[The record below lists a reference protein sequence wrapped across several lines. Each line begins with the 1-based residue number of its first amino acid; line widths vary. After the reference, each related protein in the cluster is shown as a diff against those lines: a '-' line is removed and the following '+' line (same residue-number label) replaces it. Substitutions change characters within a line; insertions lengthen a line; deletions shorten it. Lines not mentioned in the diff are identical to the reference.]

1 MPTPLEI
8 STQPGADGIP
18 VVTVAGEIDT
28 SNVERFRDALGQAA
42 AAADAAAADRAATD
56 RAATDAAAARADAAA
71 AGTGGAAAGTGG
83 AEGGDSFVVDLT
95 DVEYLDSAGVHALFG
110 YAARIRLIAG
120 PLLEPVLTVSG
131 LSGITS
137 MRDDSLREP
146 Q

>member
-28 SNVERFRDALGQAA
+28 SNAERFRDALGLAA
-42 AAADAAAADRAATD
+42 AAADAAAADRAA
-56 RAATDAAAARADAAA
+56 ADAAA
-71 AGTGGAAAGTGG
+71 AGAAGGG
-83 AEGGDSFVVDLT
+83 SFVVDLT
-95 DVEYLDSAGVHALFG
+95 GVEYLDSAGVHALFG
-110 YAARIRLIAG
+110 YAPRIRLIAG